1 MMAKKSNT
9 APTFAWSNQLILF
22 RYFLDQFG
30 KNSLAALAGKLNNA
44 EYEGVDENQNTF
56 FWGELDG
63 VLQRQGAN
71 SKISRDILR
80 GYDENICR
88 YVKQIGGNRGGIRL
102 KYFQYIACLFT
113 EMYLDRYFLQRDE
126 LVKDLNAYAEEA
138 KTQSLGMIDV
148 EFPVIA
154 PELRQ
159 PVLVVR

>member
-44 EYEGVDENQNTF
+44 EYEGVDENQHTF

-102 KYFQYIACLFT
+102 KYFQYIACLSQ
-113 EMYLDRYFLQRDE
+113 LALAAIDE
-126 LVKDLNAYAEEA
+126 QN
-138 KTQSLGMIDV
+138 I
-148 EFPVIA
+148 
-154 PELRQ
+154 RQ
-159 PVLVVR
+159 PTVFLL